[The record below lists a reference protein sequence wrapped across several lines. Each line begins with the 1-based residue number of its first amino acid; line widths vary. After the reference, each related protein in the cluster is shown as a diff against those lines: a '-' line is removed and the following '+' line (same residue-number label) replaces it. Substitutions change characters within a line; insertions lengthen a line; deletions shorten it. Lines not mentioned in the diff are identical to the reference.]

1 MSLSLSLL
9 NEFLKIRD
17 AGAECAAC
25 QHAHFDSYSKEVDP
39 LCGFGALV
47 LNLAP
52 KSGSL
57 C

>member
-25 QHAHFDSYSKEVDP
+25 QHARFNSYSKEVDP